1 MNDIATG
8 EGSSGIPPAKP
19 PPKHPRVQT
28 VSLRVRLLAIA
39 TLAMALLISERT
51 VSLVH
56 LHYDN
61 IEAARDRVMQMLD
74 SSVQH
79 YVATIENARAV
90 MQTLIVTDAIL
101 NDTLVATTPVTGTP
115 EGTEPPKEA
124 DPSLTPSLPVGCRG
138 FERVTASIPAIDSL
152 SIVARNGIIVC
163 GTAPGSAGIDLS
175 GRDYFRIALR
185 GLPAVEPVQRSYVT
199 DRPTLY
205 AAQPITSPG
214 REGIQGVLVA
224 RLNSDSLFPASG
236 FAELGAGTQAIVV
249 SPQGTVLQSYPD
261 GLYGLGMDLSGTAP
275 VARAL
280 SRTRG
285 TVLAPGPDGV
295 QRIYAYARLPGTNM
309 HLLIG
314 LDQTLVLG
322 PVERATWSAGL
333 TMLVASLIILLG
345 LTFIGERLIVSPIQS
360 LADRLV
366 RFGRGEIDEPPVG
379 NSLII
384 ELQPLVAAFEH
395 MARELTRREA
405 ALRYANRRLNSLASL
420 DPLTGIPNRRSFDAA
435 LSLQWNSNERL
446 AMLMVDIDRFKAFND
461 LYGHQEGDRCL
472 RLVAQAMTSTVRGS
486 DMVARLGGEEFAV
499 LMPGATLHA
508 ATDVAERLRQAVEG
522 LAAAHRDGVSD
533 VVTVSVGAAACEPGG
548 ARSAAE
554 LVAAA
559 DDALYAAKHAGRN
572 TVRPLHPPA
581 ALTAEVIEGTAGAPH
596 RGAAEG

>member
-1 MNDIATG
+1 
-8 EGSSGIPPAKP
+8 
-19 PPKHPRVQT
+19 
-28 VSLRVRLLAIA
+28 
-39 TLAMALLISERT
+39 MALLISERT
-51 VSLVH
+51 ISLVH

-61 IEAARDRVMQMLD
+61 IEAARDRVMQMLET
-74 SSVQH
+74 SVQH
-79 YVATIENARAV
+79 YVATIENAQSV
-90 MQTLIVTDAIL
+90 MQTLVIADSIVNDVLVTADAR
-101 NDTLVATTPVTGTP
+101 ATENGSDPR
-115 EGTEPPKEA
+115 EA
-124 DPSLTPSLPVGCRG
+124 DPSLTPALPGGCRG
-138 FERVTASIPAIDSL
+138 FGRVTESIPAIDSL
-152 SIVARNGIIVC
+152 AIVARNGVIIC
-163 GTAPGSAGIDLS
+163 GTTPGSAGLDLS
-175 GRDYFRIALR
+175 SRDYFRIALR
-185 GLPAVEPVQRSYVT
+185 GLPSVEPVQRSFVT

-205 AAQPITSPG
+205 AALPITSPDDT
-214 REGIQGVLVA
+214 GISGVLVA
-224 RLNSDSLFPASG
+224 RLGSDALFPASV
-236 FAELGAGTQAIVV
+236 FAELGTGTQAIVV
-249 SPQGTVLQSYPD
+249 SPQGTVVQSYPD
-261 GLYGLGMDLSGTAP
+261 GLYGLGLDLSSATP

-333 TMLVASLIILLG
+333 TMLAASLIILLG
-345 LTFIGERLIVSPIQS
+345 LGLVGERLIVRPIQS
-360 LADRLV
+360 LSERLV
-366 RFGRGEIDEPPVG
+366 RFGRGETEEPPVG
-379 NSLII
+379 HSLIV

-472 RLVAQAMTSTVRGS
+472 RLVAQALSSTVRGS

-499 LMPGATLHA
+499 LMPGATLRA
-508 ATDVAERLRQAVEG
+508 AVDVAERLRQAVEG
-522 LAAAHRDGVSD
+522 LAVTHRDGMAG
-533 VVTVSVGAAACEPGG
+533 VVTVSIGAATGEPGG
-548 ARSAAE
+548 ARAAAD

-559 DDALYAAKHAGRN
+559 DDALYAAKRAGRN
-572 TVRPLHPPA
+572 TVRPLCPPA
-581 ALTAEVIEGTAGAPH
+581 ALIADAAERTAGAP
-596 RGAAEG
+596 RRSAAEG